1 MPCGSSV
8 RTTVADRQGS
18 APILSVD
25 ALTVSVGSGQ
35 HASRILED
43 VSFTVSPGEARGF
56 VGESGSGKSMTLRA
70 ILGILPP
77 TLTVT
82 GGRITFQGEEI
93 VSSTRDS
100 RRSSR
105 LAALRGTGISMIF
118 QEPSVSLNPVT
129 TVGEQIVD
137 AVRSRERM
145 SRREARDYALHL
157 MELVGIDDAPS
168 KLGAYPFELSGG
180 LRQRVM
186 IAAAVAGKPRLILCD
201 EPTTALDVTVQAQ
214 ILSLFTHLR
223 DELDA
228 ALLYVTHDL
237 AVVAQLCD
245 SLTVLYSGKVME
257 SRRDLRTALA
267 DPRHPYTRA
276 LLQSTPDIDRI
287 EQRLRSI
294 PGNAPSPSDRPDGC
308 PFAPRCDRV
317 EDDCRTGKVEDAS
330 PTPEVVVHCRH
341 PIDAAGPASGPPGSV
356 VDPPGSV
363 VDPPGSVVD
372 PPGSVVDPPGS
383 VVDRPGSVVDGSR
396 SSADDELAPDGAH
409 P

>member
-1 MPCGSSV
+1 M
-8 RTTVADRQGS
+8 TDRS
-18 APILSVD
+18 NAAPMLSVD
-25 ALTVSVGSGQ
+25 SLCVSVGRGRQ
-35 HASRILED
+35 ASRILED

-77 TLTVT
+77 TISVT
-82 GGRITFQGEEI
+82 GGSITFQGEQI
-93 VSSTRDS
+93 VSSTQDGRL
-100 RRSSR
+100 SSR
-105 LAALRGTGISMIF
+105 LARLRGTGISMIF

-137 AVRSRERM
+137 AVRRREHM
-145 SRREARDYALHL
+145 SRRQARDYALHL
-157 MELVGIDDAPS
+157 MELVGIHDAPS

-180 LRQRVM
+180 LQQRVV

-214 ILSLFTHLR
+214 ILALFTHLR

-257 SRRDLRTALA
+257 SRQDLRAALA

-287 EQRLRSI
+287 EQRLRTI
-294 PGNAPSPSDRPDGC
+294 PGSAPSPSDRPDGC

-317 EDDCRTGKVEDAS
+317 DDDCRNGSVPDVST
-330 PTPEVVVHCRH
+330 TPDIVVHCRH
-341 PIDAAGPASGPPGSV
+341 PVDAVHSA
-356 VDPPGSV
+356 
-363 VDPPGSVVD
+363 
-372 PPGSVVDPPGS
+372 
-383 VVDRPGSVVDGSR
+383 
-396 SSADDELAPDGAH
+396 ADDELEPDGARV
-409 P
+409 

>member
-1 MPCGSSV
+1 MTERAATP
-8 RTTVADRQGS
+8 
-18 APILSVD
+18 PILSVD
-25 ALTVSVGSGQ
+25 NLTVSIRKGPQTS
-35 HASRILED
+35 HILED

-77 TLTVT
+77 TIAVT
-82 GGRITFQGEEI
+82 SGSITFQGEEI
-93 VSSTRDS
+93 VSASQDGRL
-100 RRSSR
+100 SSR
-105 LAALRGTGISMIF
+105 LAKLRGAGISMIF
-118 QEPSVSLNPVT
+118 QEPSVALNPVT

-137 AVRSRERM
+137 AVRRREHM
-145 SRREARDYALHL
+145 SRRQAREYALHL
-157 MELVGIDDAPS
+157 MDLVGIQDAPS
-168 KLGAYPFELSGG
+168 KLSAYPFELSGG

-214 ILSLFTHLR
+214 ILALFTHLR

-257 SRRDLRTALA
+257 SRQDLRAALD

-287 EQRLRSI
+287 EQRLRTI
-294 PGNAPSPSDRPDGC
+294 PGSAPSPADRPAGC

-317 EDDCRTGKVEDAS
+317 EDDCRSGSVPDAS
-330 PTPEVVVHCRH
+330 TAPEIVVHCRH
-341 PIDAAGPASGPPGSV
+341 PVGGLAAPE
-356 VDPPGSV
+356 
-363 VDPPGSVVD
+363 
-372 PPGSVVDPPGS
+372 
-383 VVDRPGSVVDGSR
+383 
-396 SSADDELAPDGAH
+396 DELEPDGARA
-409 P
+409 

>member
-1 MPCGSSV
+1 MTE
-8 RTTVADRQGS
+8 RAAA

-25 ALTVSVGSGQ
+25 NLTVSIGKGPQTS
-35 HASRILED
+35 HILED

-77 TLTVT
+77 TIAVT
-82 GGRITFQGEEI
+82 SGSITFQGEQI
-93 VSSTRDS
+93 VSAGQDG

-105 LAALRGTGISMIF
+105 LAKLRGAGISMIF

-137 AVRSRERM
+137 AVRRREHM
-145 SRREARDYALHL
+145 SRRQAREYALHL
-157 MELVGIDDAPS
+157 MDLVGIHDAPS

-214 ILSLFTHLR
+214 ILALFTHLR

-257 SRRDLRTALA
+257 SRQDLRAALA

-276 LLQSTPDIDRI
+276 LLQSTPDVDRI
-287 EQRLRSI
+287 QQRLRTI
-294 PGNAPSPSDRPDGC
+294 PGSAPSPSDRPAGC
-308 PFAPRCDRV
+308 PFAPRCDLV
-317 EDDCRTGKVEDAS
+317 EDDCRTGPVPDVS
-330 PTPEVVVHCRH
+330 TTSEVVVHCRH
-341 PIDAAGPASGPPGSV
+341 PVGGFAVP
-356 VDPPGSV
+356 
-363 VDPPGSVVD
+363 
-372 PPGSVVDPPGS
+372 
-383 VVDRPGSVVDGSR
+383 
-396 SSADDELAPDGAH
+396 DDELEPDGARA
-409 P
+409 

>member
-1 MPCGSSV
+1 MTE
-8 RTTVADRQGS
+8 RAAA

-25 ALTVSVGSGQ
+25 NLTVSIGKGSQ
-35 HASRILED
+35 TSHILED

-77 TLTVT
+77 TIAVT
-82 GGRITFQGEEI
+82 SGSITFQGEQI
-93 VSSTRDS
+93 VSAGQDG

-105 LAALRGTGISMIF
+105 LAKLRGAGISMIF

-137 AVRSRERM
+137 AVRRREHM
-145 SRREARDYALHL
+145 SRRQAREYALHL
-157 MELVGIDDAPS
+157 MDLVGIHDAPS

-214 ILSLFTHLR
+214 ILALFTHLR

-257 SRRDLRTALA
+257 SRQDLRAALA

-276 LLQSTPDIDRI
+276 LLQSTPDVDRI
-287 EQRLRSI
+287 QQRLRTI
-294 PGNAPSPSDRPDGC
+294 PGSAPSPSDRPAGC
-308 PFAPRCDRV
+308 PFAPRCDLV
-317 EDDCRTGKVEDAS
+317 EDDCRTGPVPDVS
-330 PTPEVVVHCRH
+330 TTSEVVVHCRH
-341 PIDAAGPASGPPGSV
+341 PVGGFAVP
-356 VDPPGSV
+356 
-363 VDPPGSVVD
+363 
-372 PPGSVVDPPGS
+372 
-383 VVDRPGSVVDGSR
+383 
-396 SSADDELAPDGAH
+396 DDELEPDGARA
-409 P
+409 

>member
-1 MPCGSSV
+1 VTEG
-8 RTTVADRQGS
+8 A
-18 APILSVD
+18 APAAILSVD
-25 ALTVSVGSGQ
+25 NLTVSIGNGPQ
-35 HASRILED
+35 ASRILEN
-43 VSFTVSPGEARGF
+43 VSFTVRSGEARGF

-77 TLTVT
+77 TIAVT
-82 GGRITFQGEEI
+82 SGSITFQGEQI
-93 VSSTRDS
+93 VSASEDGRA
-100 RRSSR
+100 SSR
-105 LAALRGTGISMIF
+105 LAKLRGTGIAMIF

-137 AVRSRERM
+137 AVRRRERM
-145 SRREARDYALHL
+145 SRRQAREYALHL
-157 MELVGIDDAPS
+157 MDLVGIPDASS

-214 ILSLFTHLR
+214 ILALFTHLR

-257 SRRDLRTALA
+257 SRQDLRAALA

-276 LLQSTPDIDRI
+276 LLQSTPDVDRI
-287 EQRLRSI
+287 EERLRTI
-294 PGNAPSPSDRPDGC
+294 PGSAPTPADRPDGC

-317 EDDCRTGKVEDAS
+317 QDDCRSGPVPDVS
-330 PTPEVVVHCRH
+330 SVPDVVVHCRH
-341 PIDAAGPASGPPGSV
+341 PVGDLGATT
-356 VDPPGSV
+356 
-363 VDPPGSVVD
+363 
-372 PPGSVVDPPGS
+372 
-383 VVDRPGSVVDGSR
+383 
-396 SSADDELAPDGAH
+396 DDELEPDGARA
-409 P
+409 

>member
-1 MPCGSSV
+1 MTE
-8 RTTVADRQGS
+8 RAAA

-25 ALTVSVGSGQ
+25 NLTVSIGKGPQTS
-35 HASRILED
+35 HILED

-77 TLTVT
+77 TIAVT
-82 GGRITFQGEEI
+82 SGSITFQGEQI
-93 VSSTRDS
+93 VSAGQDG

-105 LAALRGTGISMIF
+105 LAKLRGAGISMIF
-118 QEPSVSLNPVT
+118 QEPSVALNPVT

-137 AVRSRERM
+137 AVRRREHM
-145 SRREARDYALHL
+145 SRRQAREYALHL
-157 MELVGIDDAPS
+157 MDLVGIHDAPS

-257 SRRDLRTALA
+257 SRQDLRAALD

-276 LLQSTPDIDRI
+276 LLQSTPDVDRI
-287 EQRLRSI
+287 EQRLRTI
-294 PGNAPSPSDRPDGC
+294 PGSAPSPSHRPAGC

-317 EDDCRTGKVEDAS
+317 EDDCRSGPVPDVSTA
-330 PTPEVVVHCRH
+330 PEVVVHCRH
-341 PIDAAGPASGPPGSV
+341 PVGGLAAP
-356 VDPPGSV
+356 
-363 VDPPGSVVD
+363 
-372 PPGSVVDPPGS
+372 
-383 VVDRPGSVVDGSR
+383 
-396 SSADDELAPDGAH
+396 DDELEPDGARA
-409 P
+409 

>member
-1 MPCGSSV
+1 M
-8 RTTVADRQGS
+8 TEQAAA

-25 ALTVSVGSGQ
+25 NLTVSIRKGPQTS
-35 HASRILED
+35 HILED

-77 TLTVT
+77 TIAVT
-82 GGRITFQGEEI
+82 SGSITFQGEQI
-93 VSSTRDS
+93 VSAGQDGRRSTR
-100 RRSSR
+100 
-105 LAALRGTGISMIF
+105 LAKLRGAGISMIF

-137 AVRSRERM
+137 AVRRREHM
-145 SRREARDYALHL
+145 SRQQAREYALHL
-157 MELVGIDDAPS
+157 MDLVGIQDAPS

-214 ILSLFTHLR
+214 ILALFTHLR

-228 ALLYVTHDL
+228 ALVYVTHDL

-257 SRRDLRTALA
+257 SRQDLRAALT

-287 EQRLRSI
+287 EQRLRTI
-294 PGNAPSPSDRPDGC
+294 PGSAPSPSDRPAGC

-317 EDDCRTGKVEDAS
+317 QDDCRSGPVPDVSTA
-330 PTPEVVVHCRH
+330 PEIVVHCRH
-341 PIDAAGPASGPPGSV
+341 PVGGLATP
-356 VDPPGSV
+356 
-363 VDPPGSVVD
+363 
-372 PPGSVVDPPGS
+372 
-383 VVDRPGSVVDGSR
+383 
-396 SSADDELAPDGAH
+396 DDEFEPDGARA
-409 P
+409 